1 MQNIIQLLPD
11 ALANQI
17 AAGEV
22 IQRPAS
28 VVKELLDNSLDAHST
43 QVQVV
48 IKDIGKTLIQV
59 IDNGVGM
66 SEIDARMSLEKHAT
80 SKIQKADDLFNIQ
93 TMGFRGEALPSMV
106 AVAQVEIIT
115 RTAETELGT
124 RLVVEGSKVKLQEP
138 VAASVGT
145 TISVKNLFFNV
156 PARRNFLKSGA
167 IETRHIIEEFQYAAL
182 SRPDIAFNLYQNEQ
196 ETYCLPAAKLANR
209 IIHLFG
215 ETYRKHLIPCE
226 AAADVLRISGYIGNP
241 AYAKKTRGEQFFFVN
256 NRFIKSAYLNH
267 AIKHAFED
275 LIPKQTSPFYVLFIE
290 IDPKRIDINVH
301 PTKTEIK
308 FDDEKMVYAM
318 LLSAVKKALS
328 QHGGMTFD
336 FDTNSNVDPL
346 GLQVPSKLPSYT
358 TMPRDR
364 SYTAFKQLEGPKVS
378 TQDWEKLYARITPE
392 SELSTQQPVLPL
404 SEFTALAS
412 PQSPHL
418 MTPDTALEEDTQ
430 QLPAVA
436 TSPLSQ
442 TGSEGAVIKMQL
454 HGRYILT
461 SIKSGLLL
469 IDQHA
474 AHERIL
480 YEKYLKQLQNHAGN
494 SQQLLF
500 PEQIHLSVAD
510 LELIEAYQPVL
521 KTIGFAIE
529 VFGNNSI
536 VIAGYP
542 VEATQQNPQQL
553 VEHMLEQIKWNQ
565 SNLSIPREENAVRSL
580 AKHAAIQPG
589 KKLEKM
595 ELDSLVDQLFAC
607 NNPNHTPSGKNI
619 WTIISLEELAK
630 RFKD

>member
-11 ALANQI
+11 SLANQI

-28 VVKELLDNSLDAHST
+28 VVKELLDNALDAQST

-48 IKDIGKTLIQV
+48 IKDVGKTLIQV

-66 SEIDARMSLEKHAT
+66 SEVDARMSLEKHAT
-80 SKIQKADDLFNIQ
+80 SKIKQADDLFNIQ

-124 RLVVEGSKVKLQEP
+124 RLLVEGSKVTLQEP
-138 VAASVGT
+138 TAASIGT

-156 PARRNFLKSGA
+156 PARRNFLKSA
-167 IETRHIIEEFQYAAL
+167 TIETKHIVEEFQYAAL
-182 SRPDIAFNLYQNEQ
+182 SRPDVAFKLYQNDQ
-196 ETYCLPAAKLANR
+196 ETYRLPAAKLANR

-215 ETYRKHLIPCE
+215 EAYSKQLIPCK
-226 AAADVLRISGYIGNP
+226 ATSDVLQIRGYIGNP
-241 AYAKKTRGEQFFFVN
+241 AYSKKTRGEQFFFVN

-267 AIKHAFED
+267 AIKNTFAD
-275 LIPKQTSPFYVLFIE
+275 LAPKQTFPFYVLFID

-318 LLSAVKKALS
+318 LLSVVKKALS
-328 QHGGMTFD
+328 QHGGMPFD
-336 FDTNSNVDPL
+336 FDTNSNSDPL
-346 GLQVPSKLPSYT
+346 GLQTPAVVPSYT
-358 TMPRDR
+358 KPTDR
-364 SYTAFKQLEGPKVS
+364 SYTSFRQLDGPKVAPKEW
-378 TQDWEKLYARITPE
+378 DKLYERINLE
-392 SELSTQQPVLPL
+392 SDIST
-404 SEFTALAS
+404 
-412 PQSPHL
+412 
-418 MTPDTALEEDTQ
+418 
-430 QLPAVA
+430 QLPALPLAAATTDDPSARLASTIPVA
-436 TSPLSQ
+436 TAPAEGTRECAAIATTPISPVV
-442 TGSEGAVIKMQL
+442 SEGRGMKMQL

-480 YEKYLKQLQNHAGN
+480 YEKYLKQLQQHAGT

-510 LELIEAYQPVL
+510 FDLIQEYQAVL
-521 KTIGFAIE
+521 QAMGVVIE
-529 VFGNNSI
+529 IFGNNSI
-536 VIAGYP
+536 IVAGYP
-542 VEATQQNPQQL
+542 VEATQQDPQQL
-553 VEHMLEQIKWNQ
+553 VEKILEQIKWNQ
-565 SNLSIPREENAVRSL
+565 SHLSIPQEENVVRAL
-580 AKHAAIQPG
+580 AKHVAIPPG
-589 KKLEKM
+589 KKLEQI

-607 NNPNHTPSGKNI
+607 TQPNHTPSGKDI

-630 RFKD
+630 RFKI